1 MISSSD
7 VSSLLTSWLN
17 FSSKET
23 VSFVEAITSFSKE
36 EDSFSLKRVCFSRN
50 GYYTQDGLS
59 MHSYL
64 KFIAGDDRSKA
75 MRVAIFPVLD
85 SEGSAIPNL
94 RRAVINPER
103 SFEPNPIKTLARV
116 NFIEQQRISI
126 NWDGMCLGE
135 LSHTENLMPGES
147 KTITIEKQTRFKEKL
162 SSSFENEVIAS
173 TKDTVSFEEKLSQEV
188 NNEETSEEEIMRESE
203 EKQER
208 EQKERDTRLG
218 ESTDSSTTT
227 VKAKIE
233 GSSPVEKIKASG
245 SVSGSKTNK
254 IENLNR
260 HTQENENAGNIAT
273 LIALERSSPAMNF
286 K

>member
-1 MISSSD
+1 
-7 VSSLLTSWLN
+7 
-17 FSSKET
+17 
-23 VSFVEAITSFSKE
+23 
-36 EDSFSLKRVCFSRN
+36 
-50 GYYTQDGLS
+50 
-59 MHSYL
+59 
-64 KFIAGDDRSKA
+64 
-75 MRVAIFPVLD
+75 
-85 SEGSAIPNL
+85 
-94 RRAVINPER
+94 
-103 SFEPNPIKTLARV
+103 
-116 NFIEQQRISI
+116 
-126 NWDGMCLGE
+126 MCLGE

-260 HTQENENAGNIAT
+260 HTQENENAVKDSKIA
-273 LIALERSSPAMNF
+273 R
-286 K
+286 